1 MCWKFSLFLQKG
13 MANLTTSAIGF
24 LSHSETRY
32 PMSWYWNKIILK
44 NINIYRFVARREK
57 QRALLA
63 DLGGKTFMCRL
74 FSGRFLRGLAKSI
87 WKPKKHYTSVQ
98 LSHFQHLKISSTL
111 LCRAAMFDAGSR
123 SRLTRLRLL
132 GAATLNRPRSS
143 FVLERRFLLGRK
155 KTPINP
161 LKWDPC
167 VCLSSQ
173 SWPPDPCLLKG
184 RTNHAHF
191 SLYPSFSFPLSPPYI
206 YPSPL
211 PPELCWRHTAFKSLR
226 GASLW
231 VPTGPCLTY
240 LFA

>member
-1 MCWKFSLFLQKG
+1 

-155 KTPINP
+155 KT
-161 LKWDPC
+161 L
-167 VCLSSQ
+167 
-173 SWPPDPCLLKG
+173 
-184 RTNHAHF
+184 
-191 SLYPSFSFPLSPPYI
+191 
-206 YPSPL
+206 
-211 PPELCWRHTAFKSLR
+211 
-226 GASLW
+226 
-231 VPTGPCLTY
+231 
-240 LFA
+240 